1 MCINYSIGILPPG
14 LTDKFEHDT
23 VDADL
28 KTVAPTQNDEKD
40 DHYVELQANTSK
52 QDHDFHI
59 SEEPLP
65 APREEIDF
73 NKRWILERAEADDSN
88 DDSSTYSD
96 TPKESSKESLEAEL
110 IEWSEQAAL
119 AKDKGD
125 KEMQR
130 KCGKEIGR
138 LKKLVGSVSIQV
150 QVKTSDLLKS
160 EAPVEE
166 NGDSDEGMFFSEEVM
181 DRLETDA
188 SVSSSVRIVV
198 RDMGTL
204 KSKYRWSGMTSC
216 QLLQEYVSKKFSG
229 SNLKYSVDQVFANA
243 FQASLSISHTIL
255 KFKMDREEL
264 VSTKEDAK
272 LYVATKAL
280 YTLLEKD
287 VSITSRLPP
296 AFSDLYKEWI
306 EKEKEAA
313 NSELV
318 ASISHMDEFVE
329 RVMRERDSMASQ
341 SLIPASN
348 TLSIST
354 GIIFNEDRKMGIQR
368 RQIPSLSDW
377 NKKINNPL
385 LQQRKSL
392 PVFQHR
398 QRVVDLING
407 NQVIVLSSETGSG
420 KSTQI
425 PTFLLQSA
433 IESGSPHFDLI
444 CTQPRRI
451 SAVSLASR

>member
-23 VDADL
+23 VETDL
-28 KTVAPTQNDEKD
+28 KTVAPTQNKKKD
-40 DHYVELQANTSK
+40 DHNEELQNTST

-65 APREEIDF
+65 APREDIDF
-73 NKRWILERAEADDSN
+73 NKRWILERAAADDSN

-119 AKDKGD
+119 AKGRGD

-150 QVKTSDLLKS
+150 QAKTSVPLKGES
-160 EAPVEE
+160 SVEE
-166 NGDSDEGMFFSEEVM
+166 NGDSDEGLFFSEEVM
-181 DRLETDA
+181 DRMETE
-188 SVSSSVRIVV
+188 SSSVRIVV
-198 RDMGTL
+198 RDMGAP
-204 KSKYRWSGMTSC
+204 KSRWSGMNSC

-243 FQASLSISHTIL
+243 FQASLSLSHTIF
-255 KFKMDREEL
+255 KFKMDRDEL

-280 YTLLEKD
+280 YSLLEKD
-287 VSITSRLPP
+287 VSIASRLPP

-318 ASISHMDEFVE
+318 ASISHMDAFVE
-329 RVMRERDSMASQ
+329 RVMSERDSMASQ
-341 SLIPASN
+341 SPIPADN
-348 TLSIST
+348 TPSIST
-354 GIIFNEDRKMGIQR
+354 GITFKDDRKTGSQR
-368 RQIPSLSDW
+368 RQIPSVSDW

-385 LQQRKSL
+385 LQQRESL

-398 QRVVDLING
+398 QRVVELING
-407 NQVIVLSSETGSG
+407 HQVVVLSSETGSG

-433 IESGSPHFDLI
+433 IENGSSHFDLI